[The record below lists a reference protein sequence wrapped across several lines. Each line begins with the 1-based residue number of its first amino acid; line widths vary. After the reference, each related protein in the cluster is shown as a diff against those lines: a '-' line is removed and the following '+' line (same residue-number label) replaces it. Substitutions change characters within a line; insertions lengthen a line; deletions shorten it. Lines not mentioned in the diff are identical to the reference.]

1 MPSLWSIV
9 FLIYALDTLNALEFA
24 PTPTWATLQS
34 SALGWDNVPT
44 ITTGTFNTD
53 LKARA
58 TNQQNPICGW
68 IGGNA
73 GTETR
78 LIKNPVSQYSQTRL
92 YRSLSLNFRIGK

>member
-24 PTPTWATLQS
+24 PTPTWAMLQS
-34 SALGWDNVPT
+34 SALGWDNLPT
-44 ITTGTFNTD
+44 ITTGIYPD

-73 GTETR
+73 GTGTR
-78 LIKNPVSQYSQTRL
+78 LIKNPVSRYSQTRPC
-92 YRSLSLNFRIGK
+92 RSLALNFRIGK

>member
-34 SALGWDNVPT
+34 SALGWDNLPT
-44 ITTGTFNTD
+44 ITTGTFYTD

-73 GTETR
+73 GTGTR
-78 LIKNPVSQYSQTRL
+78 LIKNPVSRYSQTRP
-92 YRSLSLNFRIGK
+92 YRSLALNFRVGK

>member
-1 MPSLWSIV
+1 
-9 FLIYALDTLNALEFA
+9 
-24 PTPTWATLQS
+24 
-34 SALGWDNVPT
+34 VPT
-44 ITTGTFNTD
+44 ITTGTFNTH

-92 YRSLSLNFRIGK
+92 YRSLSLNFRVGK

>member
-34 SALGWDNVPT
+34 SALGWDNLPT
-44 ITTGTFNTD
+44 ITTGTFYTD

-73 GTETR
+73 GTGTR
-78 LIKNPVSQYSQTRL
+78 LIKKSRVSIFSNSTV
-92 YRSLSLNFRIGK
+92 